1 MGINDIDGIDKK
13 IIDLLRENSRMRNV
27 QIASRVGLTEGAVRS
42 RVDKLFREKVISR
55 FTIDTSSDANVFG
68 IVMLK
73 AKGET
78 KKMMREVSLLT
89 LHLDA
94 FEISGEFDGCVLIDA
109 DSISTL
115 DQKIDK
121 FRKCTHV
128 ADTRTFIAV
137 KKW

>member
-1 MGINDIDGIDKK
+1 MGINGIDGIDKK
-13 IIDLLRENSRMRNV
+13 IIDLLRENSRIRNV
-27 QIASRVGLTEGAVRS
+27 QIASHVGLTEGAVRS
-42 RVDKLFREKVISR
+42 RIDKLFRKKVIRR
-55 FTIDTSSDANVFG
+55 FTIDTSTDAGVFG

-78 KKMMREVSLLT
+78 KKMMHEVSSLA

-94 FEISGEFDGCVLIDA
+94 FEISGEFDGCVLIGA
-109 DSISTL
+109 DSISSL

-121 FRKCTHV
+121 FRKCSHV
-128 ADTRTFIAV
+128 GDTRTFIAV